1 MPVKP
6 RSSRSKDFDPSRK
19 PRHSAK
25 KTSSRKSDDRKSSG
39 RDERS
44 YSSSKN
50 KNPSAKR
57 SERSAKRSERFA
69 SERPARKYGDERP
82 ARKYDSEKPARKYDN
97 EKPARKYD
105 SERPAKRYSSEKPA
119 RRFESEKPAKR
130 YESAVPTQKRREP
143 DRKLEKF
150 VSEAAQGI
158 QTFQE
163 MDLPERLVMELAKGG
178 ITTPFPI
185 QAATIPAAL
194 SGRDV
199 LGRGKTGSGKTI
211 AFGVPLITFM
221 ARQGNQPRIP
231 NKPRALVLA
240 PTRELA
246 EQIDKALAPIAK
258 SVGFYTTTIYGG
270 VPQSKQERI
279 LNRGVDI
286 AIATP
291 GRLEDLMEQ
300 GVVDL
305 SEVERVV
312 IDEADHMAELGFIEP
327 VTRILTAT
335 GESQKLLF
343 SATLDKQVASL
354 VKKFLTDPFV
364 YEVPGETEQNLD
376 IEHRVLITEPRYRSR
391 VFHRLV
397 QGSGK
402 SIVFVRTKQTAE
414 ALAQSLNDAGIPTAR
429 LHGDLNQSQRT
440 RNLAR
445 FSEGFTRV
453 LIATD
458 VAARGIH
465 VDDVKLVI
473 QVDLPEDYKTYL
485 HRAGRTGRAGR
496 KGIVVSIVPSGKTR
510 KIEGI
515 LERSE
520 RKAIYSEV
528 VGDDPLLAELAGPI
542 APPPVLD
549 QLDFGDSRFDGPA
562 KRAGK
567 PKSDLRGKG
576 RPNKLQGAKD
586 RRFRSR

>member
-1 MPVKP
+1 MPVNK
-6 RSSRSKDFDPSRK
+6 RSSRSKDFEPKRK
-19 PRHSAK
+19 PRHSASK
-25 KTSSRKSDDRKSSG
+25 SAPARKSDGKKSEKRG
-39 RDERS
+39 ERS
-44 YSSSKN
+44 YESYSTSKN

-57 SERSAKRSERFA
+57 SERSAKRAERFEA
-69 SERPARKYGDERP
+69 DRPKKRYSE
-82 ARKYDSEKPARKYDN
+82 EKPAR
-97 EKPARKYD
+97 
-105 SERPAKRYSSEKPA
+105 RYESEKPA
-119 RRFESEKPAKR
+119 RRYADEKPTRRYESERPVRTYESEKPASKKR
-130 YESAVPTQKRREP
+130 AP
-143 DRKLEKF
+143 DVKLDKF

-178 ITTPFPI
+178 IATPFPI

-354 VKKFLTDPFV
+354 VKKFLTNPFV

-376 IEHRVLITEPRYRSR
+376 IEHRVLVTEPRYRSR

-473 QVDLPEDYKTYL
+473 QVDLPEDYKT
-485 HRAGRTGRAGR
+485 
-496 KGIVVSIVPSGKTR
+496 
-510 KIEGI
+510 
-515 LERSE
+515 
-520 RKAIYSEV
+520 
-528 VGDDPLLAELAGPI
+528 
-542 APPPVLD
+542 
-549 QLDFGDSRFDGPA
+549 
-562 KRAGK
+562 
-567 PKSDLRGKG
+567 
-576 RPNKLQGAKD
+576 
-586 RRFRSR
+586 

>member
-1 MPVKP
+1 MPVNKRP
-6 RSSRSKDFDPSRK
+6 SRSKDFEPKRK
-19 PRHSAK
+19 PRHSAGK
-25 KTSSRKSDDRKSSG
+25 SAPSRKSDDRKSEKRG
-39 RDERS
+39 ERS
-44 YSSSKN
+44 YESYSTSKN

-57 SERSAKRSERFA
+57 SERSAKRSERFE
-69 SERPARKYGDERP
+69 SERPKRR
-82 ARKYDSEKPARKYDN
+82 YDSEKPAK
-97 EKPARKYD
+97 
-105 SERPAKRYSSEKPA
+105 
-119 RRFESEKPAKR
+119 RFESEKPAKR
-130 YESAVPTQKRREP
+130 YSAEKPTRRYESERPARTYESEKPAGKRRAP
-143 DRKLEKF
+143 DVKLDKF

-178 ITTPFPI
+178 IATPFPI

-199 LGRGKTGSGKTI
+199 LGRGKTGSGKTV
-211 AFGVPLITFM
+211 AFGVPLITFL
-221 ARQGNQPRIP
+221 ARAGNQPRIP

-258 SVGFYTTTIYGG
+258 SVGFFTTTIYGG
-270 VPQSKQERI
+270 VPQSKQERV

-335 GESQKLLF
+335 GQSQKLLF
-343 SATLDKQVASL
+343 SATLDKQVSSL

-496 KGIVVSIVPSGKTR
+496 KGIVVSIVPAGKTR

-528 VGDDPLLAELAGPI
+528 VGEDPLLTELAGPI

-562 KRAGK
+562 KRSGK
-567 PKSDLRGKG
+567 PKSGLRDGK

>member
-1 MPVKP
+1 MPAKP
-6 RSSRSKDFDPSRK
+6 RSSRAKDFQPGRK
-19 PRHSAK
+19 PRHGAK
-25 KTSSRKSDDRKSSG
+25 KSTSRKSDDRKSRS
-39 RDERS
+39 DERS
-44 YSSSKN
+44 YSTSKN

-57 SERSAKRSERFA
+57 SERSARRSERFEA
-69 SERPARKYGDERP
+69 ERGSRKT
-82 ARKYDSEKPARKYDN
+82 SEK
-97 EKPARKYD
+97 
-105 SERPAKRYSSEKPA
+105 STKRY
-119 RRFESEKPAKR
+119 ESEKPAKR
-130 YESAVPTQKRREP
+130 YEEKPSRRYESEKPARRYASEKPASKRREP
-143 DRKLEKF
+143 DVKLEKF
-150 VSEAAQGI
+150 VSEAARGI
-158 QTFQE
+158 QAFQE

-178 ITTPFPI
+178 IATPFPI

-194 SGRDV
+194 TGRDV

-221 ARQGNQPRIP
+221 ARAGNQPRNP

-258 SVGFYTTTIYGG
+258 SVGFFTTTIYGG
-270 VPQSKQERI
+270 VPQSKQERA

-376 IEHRVLITEPRYRSR
+376 IEHRVLITEPRFRSR

-496 KGIVVSIVPSGKTR
+496 KGIVVSIVPAGRTR

-549 QLDFGDSRFDGPA
+549 QLDFGDSRFEGSS
-562 KRAGK
+562 KKK
-567 PKSDLRGKG
+567 PQKSDLRGKG

>member
-1 MPVKP
+1 MPAKS
-6 RSSRSKDFDPSRK
+6 RSPRSKDFDPKRK
-19 PRHSAK
+19 PRHSAAK
-25 KTSSRKSDDRKSSG
+25 SRSSATRDDGYR
-39 RDERS
+39 ERS
-44 YSSSKN
+44 YGKKSSVSKN
-50 KNPSAKR
+50 TSPSAKR
-57 SERSAKRSERFA
+57 SDRSAKRSERYQA
-69 SERPARKYGDERP
+69 TKTAKSYATERPARHY
-82 ARKYDSEKPARKYDN
+82 
-97 EKPARKYD
+97 
-105 SERPAKRYSSEKPA
+105 
-119 RRFESEKPAKR
+119 ESEVPA
-130 YESAVPTQKRREP
+130 PKRREP

-150 VSEAAQGI
+150 VSEKAQGI

-178 ITTPFPI
+178 IATPFPI

-211 AFGVPLITFM
+211 AFGVPLITFL
-221 ARQGNQPRIP
+221 ARAGNQPRIP
-231 NKPRALVLA
+231 NKPKALVLA

-258 SVGFYTTTIYGG
+258 SVGFFTTTIYGG
-270 VPQSKQERI
+270 VPQSKQERL

-300 GVVDL
+300 GIVDL
-305 SEVERVV
+305 SEVQRVV

-343 SATLDKQVASL
+343 SATLDKQVSSL

-376 IEHRVLITEPRYRSR
+376 IEHRILVLEPKHRSR

-496 KGIVVSIVPSGKTR
+496 KGIVISLVPLGRTR

-520 RKAIYSEV
+520 RKAIYSQV
-528 VGDDPLLAELAGPI
+528 VADDPLLAELAGPV

-549 QLDFGDSRFDGPA
+549 QLDFGDSRFEGANKA
-562 KRAGK
+562 KAK
-567 PKSDLRGKG
+567 QDLRARH
-576 RPNKLQGAKD
+576 RPNKLQVAKD
-586 RRFRSR
+586 RRFRSRKS

>member
-1 MPVKP
+1 MPAKS
-6 RSSRSKDFDPSRK
+6 RSPRSKDFDPKRK
-19 PRHSAK
+19 PRHSAAKSRSSATRDDGYGERSYGK
-25 KTSSRKSDDRKSSG
+25 KTSV
-39 RDERS
+39 
-44 YSSSKN
+44 SKN
-50 KNPSAKR
+50 TSPSAKR
-57 SERSAKRSERFA
+57 SDRSAKRSERYQATKTTKSYA
-69 SERPARKYGDERP
+69 SERPAR
-82 ARKYDSEKPARKYDN
+82 
-97 EKPARKYD
+97 
-105 SERPAKRYSSEKPA
+105 
-119 RRFESEKPAKR
+119 R
-130 YESAVPTQKRREP
+130 YESETPAPKRREP

-150 VSEAAQGI
+150 VSEKAQGI

-178 ITTPFPI
+178 IATPFPI

-211 AFGVPLITFM
+211 AFGVPLITFL
-221 ARQGNQPRIP
+221 ARAGNQPRIP
-231 NKPRALVLA
+231 NKPKALVLA

-258 SVGFYTTTIYGG
+258 SVGFFTTTIYGG
-270 VPQSKQERI
+270 VPQSKQERL

-300 GVVDL
+300 GIVDL
-305 SEVERVV
+305 SEVQRVV

-343 SATLDKQVASL
+343 SATLDKQVSSL

-376 IEHRVLITEPRYRSR
+376 IEHRILVLEPKHRSR

-496 KGIVVSIVPSGKTR
+496 KGIVISLVPLGRTR

-520 RKAIYSEV
+520 RKAIYSQV
-528 VGDDPLLAELAGPI
+528 AADDPLLAELAGPV

-549 QLDFGDSRFDGPA
+549 QLDFGDSRFEGANKA
-562 KRAGK
+562 KAK
-567 PKSDLRGKG
+567 QDLRARH

>member
-1 MPVKP
+1 MPVNKRP
-6 RSSRSKDFDPSRK
+6 SRSKDFEPKRK
-19 PRHSAK
+19 PRHSAGK
-25 KTSSRKSDDRKSSG
+25 SAPSRKSDDRKSEKRG
-39 RDERS
+39 ERS
-44 YSSSKN
+44 YESYSTSKN

-57 SERSAKRSERFA
+57 SERSAKRSERFE
-69 SERPARKYGDERP
+69 SERPK
-82 ARKYDSEKPARKYDN
+82 
-97 EKPARKYD
+97 
-105 SERPAKRYSSEKPA
+105 
-119 RRFESEKPAKR
+119 RRFDSEKPAKR
-130 YESAVPTQKRREP
+130 YESEKPAKRYSAEKPTRRYESERPARTYESEKPAGKRRAP
-143 DRKLEKF
+143 DVKLDKF

-178 ITTPFPI
+178 IATPFPI

-199 LGRGKTGSGKTI
+199 LGRGKTGSGKTV
-211 AFGVPLITFM
+211 AFGVPLITFL
-221 ARQGNQPRIP
+221 ARAGNQPRIP

-258 SVGFYTTTIYGG
+258 SVGFFTTTIYGG
-270 VPQSKQERI
+270 VPQSKQERV

-335 GESQKLLF
+335 GQSQKLLF
-343 SATLDKQVASL
+343 SATLDKQVSSL

-528 VGDDPLLAELAGPI
+528 VGEDPLLAELAGPI

-562 KRAGK
+562 KRSGK
-567 PKSDLRGKG
+567 PKSGLRDGK

>member
-1 MPVKP
+1 MPSKP
-6 RSSRSKDFDPSRK
+6 RQKDFNPKRK
-19 PRHSAK
+19 PRHSAGK
-25 KTSSRKSDDRKSSG
+25 AAKSSRSKEDRFEDRGYSKSS
-39 RDERS
+39 
-44 YSSSKN
+44 SSR
-50 KNPSAKR
+50 PSAKR
-57 SERSAKRSERFA
+57 SERSAQRSARYEAQKATREKSPERA
-69 SERPARKYGDERP
+69 PR
-82 ARKYDSEKPARKYDN
+82 
-97 EKPARKYD
+97 
-105 SERPAKRYSSEKPA
+105 
-119 RRFESEKPAKR
+119 R
-130 YESAVPTQKRREP
+130 YESEAPAPRKREP

-150 VSEAAQGI
+150 VSEKAQGI

-178 ITTPFPI
+178 IATPFPI

-194 SGRDV
+194 GGRDV

-211 AFGVPLITFM
+211 AFGLPLITFLSR
-221 ARQGNQPRIP
+221 AGNQPRNP
-231 NKPRALVLA
+231 GKPKALVLA

-246 EQIDKALAPIAK
+246 EQIDTVLAPLAK
-258 SVGFYTTTIYGG
+258 SVGFFTTTIYGG
-270 VPQSKQERI
+270 VPQSKQERM
-279 LNRGVDI
+279 LKRGVDI

-343 SATLDKQVASL
+343 SATLDKQVANL

-376 IEHRVLITEPRYRSR
+376 IEHRVLVTEPKYRSR

-440 RNLAR
+440 KNLAR

-496 KGIVVSIVPSGKTR
+496 KGIVVSIVPLGRTR

-520 RKAIYSEV
+520 RKAIYSQV
-528 VGDDPLLAELAGPI
+528 VADDPILAELAGPI
-542 APPPVLD
+542 APPPVLET
-549 QLDFGDSRFDGPA
+549 LDFGDSRFEGANKA
-562 KRAGK
+562 KAK
-567 PKSDLRGKG
+567 QDLRARH

-586 RRFRSR
+586 RRFRSRKS

>member
-1 MPVKP
+1 MPAKS
-6 RSSRSKDFDPSRK
+6 RSTRSKDFEPKRK
-19 PRHSAK
+19 PRHSASK
-25 KTSSRKSDDRKSSG
+25 SGRSTSTRDDRDG
-39 RDERS
+39 QRS
-44 YSSSKN
+44 YGKKNTPVSKN
-50 KNPSAKR
+50 KNNPSAKR
-57 SERSAKRSERFA
+57 SERSAQRSARYEATKTKPRFE
-69 SERPARKYGDERP
+69 SET
-82 ARKYDSEKPARKYDN
+82 
-97 EKPARKYD
+97 
-105 SERPAKRYSSEKPA
+105 PA
-119 RRFESEKPAKR
+119 RRYESEKPASK
-130 YESAVPTQKRREP
+130 KREP

-163 MDLPERLVMELAKGG
+163 MDLPERLVMELARGG
-178 ITTPFPI
+178 IATPFPI

-194 SGRDV
+194 TGRDV

-211 AFGVPLITFM
+211 AFGVPLITFL
-221 ARQGNQPRIP
+221 ARAGNQPRTP
-231 NKPRALVLA
+231 NRPKALVLA

-258 SVGFYTTTIYGG
+258 SVGFFTTTIYGG
-270 VPQSKQERI
+270 VPQSKQERL

-300 GVVDL
+300 GIVDL
-305 SEVERVV
+305 SDVQRVV

-343 SATLDKQVASL
+343 SATLDKQVSSL

-376 IEHRVLITEPRYRSR
+376 IEHRILVLEPKHRSR

-496 KGIVVSIVPSGKTR
+496 KGIVISLVPLGRTR

-520 RKAIYSEV
+520 RKAIYSQV
-528 VGDDPLLAELAGPI
+528 TGDDPLLAELAGPI

-549 QLDFGDSRFDGPA
+549 QLDFGDSRFEGANKA
-562 KRAGK
+562 KAK
-567 PKSDLRGKG
+567 QDLRARH

>member
-1 MPVKP
+1 MPAKP

-39 RDERS
+39 REERS

-69 SERPARKYGDERP
+69 SERPARKYGDEKP
-82 ARKYDSEKPARKYDN
+82 ARKYDSEKPARKYDS

-178 ITTPFPI
+178 IATPFPI

-211 AFGVPLITFM
+211 AFGIPLITFM

-343 SATLDKQVASL
+343 SATLDKQVSSL

-496 KGIVVSIVPSGKTR
+496 KGIVVSIVPAGRTR

-549 QLDFGDSRFDGPA
+549 QLDFGDSRFEGSS
-562 KRAGK
+562 KKK
-567 PKSDLRGKG
+567 PQKSDLRGKG

>member
-25 KTSSRKSDDRKSSG
+25 KTSSRKSEDRKSSG
-39 RDERS
+39 YEERS

-69 SERPARKYGDERP
+69 SERPARKYDSEKP
-82 ARKYDSEKPARKYDN
+82 ARKYDSEKPARKYDS

-119 RRFESEKPAKR
+119 RRFESERPAKR

-178 ITTPFPI
+178 IATPFPI

-194 SGRDV
+194 AGRDV

-376 IEHRVLITEPRYRSR
+376 IEHRVLITEPKYRSR

-496 KGIVVSIVPSGKTR
+496 KGIVVSIVPAGRTR

-542 APPPVLD
+542 APPPVMD
-549 QLDFGDSRFDGPA
+549 QLDFGDSRFEGSS
-562 KRAGK
+562 KKK
-567 PKSDLRGKG
+567 PQKSDLRGKG

>member
-1 MPVKP
+1 MPVNKRP
-6 RSSRSKDFDPSRK
+6 SRSKDFEPKRK
-19 PRHSAK
+19 PRHSAGK
-25 KTSSRKSDDRKSSG
+25 SAPSRKSDDRKSEKRG
-39 RDERS
+39 ERS
-44 YSSSKN
+44 YESYSTSKN

-57 SERSAKRSERFA
+57 SERSAKRSERFE
-69 SERPARKYGDERP
+69 SERPK
-82 ARKYDSEKPARKYDN
+82 
-97 EKPARKYD
+97 
-105 SERPAKRYSSEKPA
+105 
-119 RRFESEKPAKR
+119 RRFDSEKPAKR
-130 YESAVPTQKRREP
+130 YESEKPAKRYSAEKPTRRYESERPARTYESEKPAGKRRAP
-143 DRKLEKF
+143 DVKLDKF

-178 ITTPFPI
+178 IATPFPI

-199 LGRGKTGSGKTI
+199 LGRGKTGSGKTV
-211 AFGVPLITFM
+211 AFGVPLITFL
-221 ARQGNQPRIP
+221 ARAGNQPRIP

-258 SVGFYTTTIYGG
+258 SVGFFTTTIYGG
-270 VPQSKQERI
+270 VPQSKQERV

-335 GESQKLLF
+335 GQSQKLLF
-343 SATLDKQVASL
+343 SATLDKQVSSL

-496 KGIVVSIVPSGKTR
+496 KGIVVSIVPAGKTR

-528 VGDDPLLAELAGPI
+528 VGEDPLLAELAGPI

-562 KRAGK
+562 KRSGK
-567 PKSDLRGKG
+567 PKSGLRDGK

>member
-1 MPVKP
+1 MPVNKRP
-6 RSSRSKDFDPSRK
+6 SRSKDFEPKRK
-19 PRHSAK
+19 PRHSAGK
-25 KTSSRKSDDRKSSG
+25 SAPSRKSDDRKSEKRG
-39 RDERS
+39 ERS
-44 YSSSKN
+44 YESYSTSKN

-57 SERSAKRSERFA
+57 SERSAKRSERFE
-69 SERPARKYGDERP
+69 SERPKKR
-82 ARKYDSEKPARKYDN
+82 YDSEKPAK
-97 EKPARKYD
+97 
-105 SERPAKRYSSEKPA
+105 
-119 RRFESEKPAKR
+119 RFESEKPAKR
-130 YESAVPTQKRREP
+130 YSAEKPTRRYESERPARTYESEKPAGKRRAP
-143 DRKLEKF
+143 DVKLDKF

-178 ITTPFPI
+178 IATPFPI

-199 LGRGKTGSGKTI
+199 LGRGKTGSGKTV
-211 AFGVPLITFM
+211 AFGVPLITFL
-221 ARQGNQPRIP
+221 ARAGNQPRIP

-258 SVGFYTTTIYGG
+258 SVGFFTTTIYGG
-270 VPQSKQERI
+270 VPQSKQERV

-335 GESQKLLF
+335 GQSQKLLF
-343 SATLDKQVASL
+343 SATLDKQVSSL

-528 VGDDPLLAELAGPI
+528 VGEDPLLAELAGPI

-562 KRAGK
+562 KRSGK
-567 PKSDLRGKG
+567 PKSGLRDGK

>member
-1 MPVKP
+1 MPVNKRP
-6 RSSRSKDFDPSRK
+6 SRSKDFEPKRK
-19 PRHSAK
+19 PRHSAGK
-25 KTSSRKSDDRKSSG
+25 SAPSRKSDDRKSEKRG
-39 RDERS
+39 ERS
-44 YSSSKN
+44 YESYSTSKN

-57 SERSAKRSERFA
+57 SERSAKRSERFE
-69 SERPARKYGDERP
+69 SERPK
-82 ARKYDSEKPARKYDN
+82 
-97 EKPARKYD
+97 
-105 SERPAKRYSSEKPA
+105 
-119 RRFESEKPAKR
+119 RRFDSEKPAKR
-130 YESAVPTQKRREP
+130 YESEKPSKRYSAEKPTRRYESERPARTYESEKPAGKRRAP
-143 DRKLEKF
+143 DVKLDKF

-178 ITTPFPI
+178 IATPFPI

-199 LGRGKTGSGKTI
+199 LGRGKTGSGKTV
-211 AFGVPLITFM
+211 AFGVPLITFL
-221 ARQGNQPRIP
+221 ARAGNQPRIP

-258 SVGFYTTTIYGG
+258 SVGFFTTTIYGG
-270 VPQSKQERI
+270 VPQSKQERV

-335 GESQKLLF
+335 GQSQKLLF
-343 SATLDKQVASL
+343 SATLDKQVSSL

-528 VGDDPLLAELAGPI
+528 VGEDPLLAELAGPI

-562 KRAGK
+562 KRSGK
-567 PKSDLRGKG
+567 PKSGLRDGK

>member
-1 MPVKP
+1 MPVNK
-6 RSSRSKDFDPSRK
+6 RSSRSKDFEPKRK
-19 PRHSAK
+19 PRHSASK
-25 KTSSRKSDDRKSSG
+25 SAPARKSDGKKSEKRG
-39 RDERS
+39 ERTYES
-44 YSSSKN
+44 YSTSKN

-57 SERSAKRSERFA
+57 SERSAKRAERFET
-69 SERPARKYGDERP
+69 ERPKKRY
-82 ARKYDSEKPARKYDN
+82 SEDKPAR
-97 EKPARKYD
+97 
-105 SERPAKRYSSEKPA
+105 RYESEKPA
-119 RRFESEKPAKR
+119 RRYSEEKPTRRYESERPARAYESEKPASKKR
-130 YESAVPTQKRREP
+130 AP
-143 DRKLEKF
+143 DVKLDKF
-150 VSEAAQGI
+150 VSEAAQGT

-178 ITTPFPI
+178 IATPFPI

-246 EQIDKALAPIAK
+246 EQIDKARAPIAK

-354 VKKFLTDPFV
+354 VKKFLTNPFV

-376 IEHRVLITEPRYRSR
+376 IEHRVLVTEPRYRSR

-496 KGIVVSIVPSGKTR
+496 KGIVVSIVPAGRTR

-528 VGDDPLLAELAGPI
+528 VGEDPLLAELAGPI

-549 QLDFGDSRFDGPA
+549 QLDFGDSRFEGSAKGPKKKPGLRDG
-562 KRAGK
+562 K
-567 PKSDLRGKG
+567 

-586 RRFRSR
+586 RRYRSR

>member
-1 MPVKP
+1 M
-6 RSSRSKDFDPSRK
+6 
-19 PRHSAK
+19 
-25 KTSSRKSDDRKSSG
+25 
-39 RDERS
+39 
-44 YSSSKN
+44 
-50 KNPSAKR
+50 
-57 SERSAKRSERFA
+57 
-69 SERPARKYGDERP
+69 
-82 ARKYDSEKPARKYDN
+82 
-97 EKPARKYD
+97 
-105 SERPAKRYSSEKPA
+105 
-119 RRFESEKPAKR
+119 
-130 YESAVPTQKRREP
+130 
-143 DRKLEKF
+143 
-150 VSEAAQGI
+150 
-158 QTFQE
+158 
-163 MDLPERLVMELAKGG
+163 
-178 ITTPFPI
+178 
-185 QAATIPAAL
+185 
-194 SGRDV
+194 
-199 LGRGKTGSGKTI
+199 
-211 AFGVPLITFM
+211 
-221 ARQGNQPRIP
+221 
-231 NKPRALVLA
+231 LA

-258 SVGFYTTTIYGG
+258 SVAFFTTTIYGG
-270 VPQSKQERI
+270 VPQSKQERV

-335 GESQKLLF
+335 VQSQKLLF
-343 SATLDKQVASL
+343 SATLDKQVSSL

-496 KGIVVSIVPSGKTR
+496 KGIVVSIVPAGKTR

-528 VGDDPLLAELAGPI
+528 VGEDPLLAELAGPI

-562 KRAGK
+562 KRSGK
-567 PKSDLRGKG
+567 PKSGLRDGK

>member
-1 MPVKP
+1 MPVPEGKPRTMPAKP
-6 RSSRSKDFDPSRK
+6 RSTRSKDFEPKRK
-19 PRHSAK
+19 PRHSASK
-25 KTSSRKSDDRKSSG
+25 TKTSSSTWNDRDG
-39 RDERS
+39 QRS
-44 YSSSKN
+44 YGKKSTPVSKN
-50 KNPSAKR
+50 KNNPSAKR
-57 SERSAKRSERFA
+57 SERSAQRSARYEATKTKPRSE
-69 SERPARKYGDERP
+69 
-82 ARKYDSEKPARKYDN
+82 SEK
-97 EKPARKYD
+97 
-105 SERPAKRYSSEKPA
+105 SAKRY
-119 RRFESEKPAKR
+119 ESEKPA
-130 YESAVPTQKRREP
+130 AKRREP

-163 MDLPERLVMELAKGG
+163 MDLPERLVMELARGG
-178 ITTPFPI
+178 IATPFPI

-194 SGRDV
+194 TGRDV

-211 AFGVPLITFM
+211 AFGVPLITFL
-221 ARQGNQPRIP
+221 ARAGNQPRTP
-231 NKPRALVLA
+231 NRPKALVLA

-258 SVGFYTTTIYGG
+258 SVGFFTTTIYGG
-270 VPQSKQERI
+270 VPQSKQERL

-300 GVVDL
+300 GIVDL
-305 SEVERVV
+305 SDVQRVV

-343 SATLDKQVASL
+343 SATLDKQVSSL

-376 IEHRVLITEPRYRSR
+376 IEHRVLVMEPKQRSR

-496 KGIVVSIVPSGKTR
+496 KGIVISLVPMGRTR

-520 RKAIYSEV
+520 RKAIYTQV
-528 VGDDPLLAELAGPI
+528 TGDDPVLSELAGPI

-549 QLDFGDSRFDGPA
+549 QLDFGDSRFEGASKTKA
-562 KRAGK
+562 KQ
-567 PKSDLRGKG
+567 DLRARH

>member
-1 MPVKP
+1 MPAKS
-6 RSSRSKDFDPSRK
+6 RSPRSKDFDPKRK
-19 PRHSAK
+19 PRHSAAK
-25 KTSSRKSDDRKSSG
+25 SRSSATRDDG
-39 RDERS
+39 YGERS
-44 YSSSKN
+44 YGKKSSVSKN
-50 KNPSAKR
+50 TSPSAKR
-57 SERSAKRSERFA
+57 SDRSAKRSERYQA
-69 SERPARKYGDERP
+69 TKTTKSYATERPAR
-82 ARKYDSEKPARKYDN
+82 
-97 EKPARKYD
+97 
-105 SERPAKRYSSEKPA
+105 
-119 RRFESEKPAKR
+119 R
-130 YESAVPTQKRREP
+130 YESEVPAPKRREP

-150 VSEAAQGI
+150 VSEKAQGI

-178 ITTPFPI
+178 IATPFPI

-211 AFGVPLITFM
+211 AFGVPLITFL
-221 ARQGNQPRIP
+221 ARAGNQPRIP
-231 NKPRALVLA
+231 NKPKALVLA

-258 SVGFYTTTIYGG
+258 SVGFFTTTIYGG
-270 VPQSKQERI
+270 VPQSKQERL

-300 GVVDL
+300 GIVDL
-305 SEVERVV
+305 SEVQRVV

-343 SATLDKQVASL
+343 SATLDKQVSSL

-376 IEHRVLITEPRYRSR
+376 IEHRILVLEPKHRSR

-496 KGIVVSIVPSGKTR
+496 KGIVISLVPLGRTR

-520 RKAIYSEV
+520 RKAIYSQV
-528 VGDDPLLAELAGPI
+528 VADDPLLAELAGPV

-549 QLDFGDSRFDGPA
+549 QLDFGDSRFEGANKA
-562 KRAGK
+562 KAK
-567 PKSDLRGKG
+567 QDLRARH

-586 RRFRSR
+586 RRFRSRKS

>member
-1 MPVKP
+1 MPAKP

-39 RDERS
+39 YEERS

-82 ARKYDSEKPARKYDN
+82 ARKYDSEKPARKYDS

-119 RRFESEKPAKR
+119 RRFESEKLAKR

-178 ITTPFPI
+178 IATPFPI

-211 AFGVPLITFM
+211 AFGIPLITFM

-496 KGIVVSIVPSGKTR
+496 KGIVVSIVPAGRTR

-528 VGDDPLLAELAGPI
+528 IGDDPLLAELAGPI
-542 APPPVLD
+542 APPPVMD
-549 QLDFGDSRFDGPA
+549 QLDFGDSRFEGSSKKKA
-562 KRAGK
+562 Q
-567 PKSDLRGKG
+567 KSDLRGKG

>member
-1 MPVKP
+1 MPVNKRP
-6 RSSRSKDFDPSRK
+6 SRSKDFEPKRK
-19 PRHSAK
+19 PRHSAGK
-25 KTSSRKSDDRKSSG
+25 SAPSRKSDDRKSEKRG
-39 RDERS
+39 ERS
-44 YSSSKN
+44 YESYSTSKN

-57 SERSAKRSERFA
+57 SERSAKRSERFE
-69 SERPARKYGDERP
+69 SERPKRRF
-82 ARKYDSEKPARKYDN
+82 DSEKPAK
-97 EKPARKYD
+97 
-105 SERPAKRYSSEKPA
+105 
-119 RRFESEKPAKR
+119 RFESEKPAKR
-130 YESAVPTQKRREP
+130 YSAEKPTRRYESERPVRTYESEKPAGKRRAP
-143 DRKLEKF
+143 DVKLDKF

-178 ITTPFPI
+178 IATPFPI

-199 LGRGKTGSGKTI
+199 LGRGKTGSGKTV
-211 AFGVPLITFM
+211 AFGVPLITFL
-221 ARQGNQPRIP
+221 ARAGNQPRIP

-258 SVGFYTTTIYGG
+258 SVGFFTTTIYGG
-270 VPQSKQERI
+270 VPQSKQERV

-335 GESQKLLF
+335 GQSQKLLF
-343 SATLDKQVASL
+343 SATLDKQVSSL

-528 VGDDPLLAELAGPI
+528 VGEDPLLAELAGPI

-562 KRAGK
+562 KRSGK
-567 PKSDLRGKG
+567 PKSGLRDGK

>member
-1 MPVKP
+1 MPAKS
-6 RSSRSKDFDPSRK
+6 RSPRSKDFDPKRK
-19 PRHSAK
+19 PRHSAAK
-25 KTSSRKSDDRKSSG
+25 SRTSASRDEGYGKRSYGKKSSV
-39 RDERS
+39 
-44 YSSSKN
+44 SKN
-50 KNPSAKR
+50 TSPSAKR
-57 SERSAKRSERFA
+57 SDRSAKRSERYQA
-69 SERPARKYGDERP
+69 TKTSKAY
-82 ARKYDSEKPARKYDN
+82 A
-97 EKPARKYD
+97 
-105 SERPAKRYSSEKPA
+105 SERPAKRY
-119 RRFESEKPAKR
+119 ESEVPA
-130 YESAVPTQKRREP
+130 PKRREP

-150 VSEAAQGI
+150 VSEKAQGI

-178 ITTPFPI
+178 IATPFPI

-211 AFGVPLITFM
+211 AFGVPLITFL
-221 ARQGNQPRIP
+221 ARAGNQPRTP
-231 NKPRALVLA
+231 NKPKALVLA

-246 EQIDKALAPIAK
+246 EQIDKALAPVAK
-258 SVGFYTTTIYGG
+258 SVGFFTTTIYGG
-270 VPQSKQERI
+270 VPQSKQERL

-300 GVVDL
+300 GIVDL
-305 SEVERVV
+305 SEVQRVV

-343 SATLDKQVASL
+343 SATLDKQVSSL

-376 IEHRVLITEPRYRSR
+376 IEHRILVLEPKYRSR

-440 RNLAR
+440 KNLAR

-496 KGIVVSIVPSGKTR
+496 KGIVISLVPLGRTR

-520 RKAIYSEV
+520 RKAIYSQV
-528 VGDDPLLAELAGPI
+528 VADDPLLSELAGPV

-549 QLDFGDSRFDGPA
+549 QLDFGDSRFEGANKA
-562 KRAGK
+562 KAK
-567 PKSDLRGKG
+567 QDLRARH

-586 RRFRSR
+586 RRFRSRKS

>member
-1 MPVKP
+1 MPAKS
-6 RSSRSKDFDPSRK
+6 RSPRSKDFDPKRK
-19 PRHSAK
+19 PRHSAAK
-25 KTSSRKSDDRKSSG
+25 SRSSATRDDG
-39 RDERS
+39 YGERS
-44 YSSSKN
+44 YGKKSSVSKN
-50 KNPSAKR
+50 TSPSAKR
-57 SERSAKRSERFA
+57 SDRSAKRSERYQA
-69 SERPARKYGDERP
+69 TKTTKSYATERPAR
-82 ARKYDSEKPARKYDN
+82 
-97 EKPARKYD
+97 
-105 SERPAKRYSSEKPA
+105 
-119 RRFESEKPAKR
+119 R
-130 YESAVPTQKRREP
+130 YESELPAPKRREP

-150 VSEAAQGI
+150 VSEKAQGI

-178 ITTPFPI
+178 IATPFPI

-211 AFGVPLITFM
+211 AFGVPLITFL
-221 ARQGNQPRIP
+221 ARAGNQPRIP
-231 NKPRALVLA
+231 NKPKALVLA

-258 SVGFYTTTIYGG
+258 SVGFFTTTIYGG
-270 VPQSKQERI
+270 VPQSKQERL

-300 GVVDL
+300 GIVDL
-305 SEVERVV
+305 SEVQRVV

-343 SATLDKQVASL
+343 SATLDKQVSSL

-376 IEHRVLITEPRYRSR
+376 IEHRILVLEPKHRSR

-496 KGIVVSIVPSGKTR
+496 KGIVISLVPLGRTR

-520 RKAIYSEV
+520 RKAIYSQV
-528 VGDDPLLAELAGPI
+528 VADDPLLAELAGPV

-549 QLDFGDSRFDGPA
+549 QLDFVDSRFEGANKA
-562 KRAGK
+562 KAK
-567 PKSDLRGKG
+567 QDLRARH

-586 RRFRSR
+586 RRFRSRKS

>member
-1 MPVKP
+1 MPAKS
-6 RSSRSKDFDPSRK
+6 RSPRSKDFDPKRK
-19 PRHSAK
+19 PRHSAAK
-25 KTSSRKSDDRKSSG
+25 SRSSATRDDG
-39 RDERS
+39 YGERS
-44 YSSSKN
+44 YGKKSSVSKN
-50 KNPSAKR
+50 TSPSAKR
-57 SERSAKRSERFA
+57 SDRSAKRSERYQA
-69 SERPARKYGDERP
+69 TKTIKSYATERPAR
-82 ARKYDSEKPARKYDN
+82 
-97 EKPARKYD
+97 
-105 SERPAKRYSSEKPA
+105 
-119 RRFESEKPAKR
+119 R
-130 YESAVPTQKRREP
+130 YESEVPAPKRREP

-150 VSEAAQGI
+150 VSEKAQGI

-178 ITTPFPI
+178 IATPFPI

-211 AFGVPLITFM
+211 AFGVPLITFL
-221 ARQGNQPRIP
+221 ARAGNQPRIP
-231 NKPRALVLA
+231 NKPKALVLA

-258 SVGFYTTTIYGG
+258 SVGFFTTTIYGG
-270 VPQSKQERI
+270 VPQSKQERL

-300 GVVDL
+300 GIVDL
-305 SEVERVV
+305 SEVQRVV

-343 SATLDKQVASL
+343 SATLDKQVSSL

-376 IEHRVLITEPRYRSR
+376 IEHRILVLEPKHRSR

-496 KGIVVSIVPSGKTR
+496 KGIVISLVPLGRTR

-520 RKAIYSEV
+520 RKAIYSQV
-528 VGDDPLLAELAGPI
+528 AADDPLLAELAGPV

-549 QLDFGDSRFDGPA
+549 QLDFGDSRFEGANKA
-562 KRAGK
+562 KAK
-567 PKSDLRGKG
+567 QDLRARH
-576 RPNKLQGAKD
+576 RPNKLQVAKD

>member
-1 MPVKP
+1 MPVNK
-6 RSSRSKDFDPSRK
+6 RSSRSKDFEPKRK
-19 PRHSAK
+19 PRHSASK
-25 KTSSRKSDDRKSSG
+25 SAPARKSDGKKSEKRG
-39 RDERS
+39 ERTYES
-44 YSSSKN
+44 YSTSKN

-57 SERSAKRSERFA
+57 SERSAKRAERFET
-69 SERPARKYGDERP
+69 ERPKKRY
-82 ARKYDSEKPARKYDN
+82 SEDKPAR
-97 EKPARKYD
+97 
-105 SERPAKRYSSEKPA
+105 RYESEKPA
-119 RRFESEKPAKR
+119 RRYSEEKPTRRYESERPARTYESEKPASKKR
-130 YESAVPTQKRREP
+130 AP
-143 DRKLEKF
+143 DVKLDKF

-178 ITTPFPI
+178 IATPFPI

-354 VKKFLTDPFV
+354 VKKFLTNPFV

-376 IEHRVLITEPRYRSR
+376 IEHRVLVTEPRYRSR

-496 KGIVVSIVPSGKTR
+496 KGIVVSIVPAGRTR

-549 QLDFGDSRFDGPA
+549 QLDFGDSRFEGSAKGP
-562 KRAGK
+562 KKKPGLREGK
-567 PKSDLRGKG
+567 
-576 RPNKLQGAKD
+576 RPNKLQEAKD
-586 RRFRSR
+586 RRYRSR